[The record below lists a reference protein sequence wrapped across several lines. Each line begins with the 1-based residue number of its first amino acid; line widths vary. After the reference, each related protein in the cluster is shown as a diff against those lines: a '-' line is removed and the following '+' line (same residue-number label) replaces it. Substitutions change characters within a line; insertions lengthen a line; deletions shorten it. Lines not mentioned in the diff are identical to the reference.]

1 MQHIRVRMLA
11 MSLNN
16 VLSGQPL
23 NSWSL
28 GQVWNEAHTAA
39 LQTYCL
45 HSAQQNFSVP
55 DTHIH
60 NRCRYHCSC
69 CGCCLKGEPRLCFSK
84 EEDEED
90 PGCPGYG
97 ANTEGG
103 LPWGLSFSLLFQ
115 GVWWL
120 FLHPIL
126 VPTMY
131 PQGTWSTLSFVS
143 LAPATGN
150 LKWKCW
156 LTSSRTLAI
165 SALPTAP
172 AASSHNPVIWEQ
184 WILI

>member
-23 NSWSL
+23 NSRSL
-28 GQVWNEAHTAA
+28 GQVWNEAHAAA

-45 HSAQQNFSVP
+45 HSAQQNLSVP

-69 CGCCLKGEPRLCFSK
+69 CGGCLKGGPRLRFSK

-120 FLHPIL
+120 FLPPNPGAYH
-126 VPTMY
+126 VPTRNLEHSELGEPRSSNWEFEMEM
-131 PQGTWSTLSFVS
+131 
-143 LAPATGN
+143 LADFFPHPGN
-150 LKWKCW
+150 LSPSN
-156 LTSSRTLAI
+156 SS
-165 SALPTAP
+165 
-172 AASSHNPVIWEQ
+172 SSF
-184 WILI
+184 